1 MREAEQ
7 GIARSQWA
15 YQYYDKNIDGKVIKL
30 NGELSTE
37 RDGSGRFEG
46 GWVYVKKDET
56 DEYSTREWVQVP
68 VPNLEAYKDQII
80 GKLTGHWSDGYE
92 YAVGRKLIYEVKLFN
107 PAKNAWG
114 YFTYWVDLVVREPLA
129 INDYSKKILVLED
142 DGTITGQVY
151 KCHRDRALNTNYF
164 PHHDPD
170 YPSLDCEKWD
180 KYFGNIPWTGVNSPM
195 YERENTLFGG
205 GARLPWYSKVSI
217 KPWHGYS
224 FVPSR
229 NVNSY
234 WWDYTNFGGGVK
246 IIGGQEFVFTFFNDD
261 GDTRV
266 YGDTTSTSFYPS
278 ELVTPWLGGQIWN
291 WGVCLSTS
299 PNPTKGLNTVFD
311 FKQWAVGV
319 PDLYFNPKKSAYP
332 INNYSD
338 DWRFTGLLPNTT
350 YYIKIWE
357 EVWGDPSIG
366 EDPEQ
371 RYLKY
376 STQGIFATN
385 DIISNPQQGIWSR
398 PFFVTQTSVAFR
410 ITLVQRGDNIDEYG
424 VCYKAGESQPTI
436 NDSKKIITDK
446 DRAISNIVQMTGL
459 NPGTKYTFLPYAIR
473 NKGLSNQEVFYTNL
487 NANYNII
494 TDQSE
499 PINVFTTSSEPK
511 SKGSVEMYIDRGYSN
526 ATSIH
531 VGYRLKHNGNTV
543 ITDEQVGVCYNTSG
557 NPTISDTK
565 IFDSMPGTRE
575 EYAWRY
581 ADVVNLNPEQKY
593 YFRAFVTNSE
603 GTAYSD
609 GVLEQS
615 TSKKLTPDEIITFFA
630 LENSTT
636 KNSKNLLFG
645 AMGSNSVIT
654 EMGVCYSKTQNPTI
668 ANNKET
674 VSIGNGSK
682 TVTLTNLDSNT
693 TYYYRGYFIDGDGVS
708 YSKQLSFTTLKNIVR
723 PVISSISSTSNS
735 TDVILSTNISS
746 DGGGTATNY
755 IAYTKIRDGLTL
767 SRPNFAYAVGNG
779 IGTFTANIL
788 KANLSSGTWYYCSYS
803 TNEIGTTQ
811 SEIKTFV
818 VEDLVTKSLPVLFT
832 VVDSIKPTSAYW
844 NTRIE
849 SLGNSELVSASILIK
864 RTNDNHQ
871 EYVNTSPGIPNE
883 YSVISGLL
891 PNTSYTLTFTVRTQY
906 TVDNALPDVVS
917 TKIFTTLQ
925 APTDPTAPLAPVI
938 KLFLSEKKG
947 AECKLTI
954 STENVIN
961 NAIVRLCGSLGSV
974 PEATIAGQNAE
985 IQIGLNNL
993 ESQTKVVAIP
1003 RGGIWKFRVVLF
1015 DPNGS
1020 SRYYSSNIL
1029 EININQSSTLD
1040 DGYGLPLY
1048 PSDKEVKIIKGK
1060 RFVYSAIDNG
1070 WQRDYLYNPT
1080 TSPSS
1085 TLMQSRAS
1093 ATSEV
1098 VQLTETVNQ
1107 LRDQMPTNSLE
1118 RIPKVGEK
1126 IDGFEVVSV
1135 FFSDDSDGD
1144 IFPYAS
1150 YYGLLLVNFEAIEL
1164 CNYAR
1169 AKEIADSLS
1178 AELMPIRK
1186 YPHILSYIYDRI
1198 GYSAS
1203 EELWGDSETE
1213 NEASVY
1219 YANDDTIEELFILK
1233 TQERRA
1239 IPCRILVKDRYVTNL
1254 YNLRNEVEISLA
1266 ATDVSD
1272 PREVGVIERM
1282 KLTLKRKSDNAVVA
1296 SIESNVQFDDKICIS
1311 YTELT
1316 PSPVK
1321 IEYVVKCLLYRKPT
1335 SPITHRVWVD
1345 EVNIYGA
1352 TGVISGSDFELRLNT
1367 L

>member
-7 GIARSQWA
+7 GIARTQWA

-30 NGELSTE
+30 NGELSSE

-80 GKLTGHWSDGYE
+80 GKLTGHWSDDYE

-107 PAKNAWG
+107 PTKNAWG
-114 YFTYWVDLVVREPLA
+114 YFTYWVDLIIREPLTV
-129 INDYSKKILVLED
+129 NDYSKRILVLED

-151 KCHRDRALNTNYF
+151 KYHRDRALNTSYF

-195 YERENTLFGG
+195 YERENALFGG
-205 GARLPWYSKVSI
+205 GASLPWYSKVSI

-224 FVPSR
+224 FVPKR
-229 NVNSY
+229 NVNAY
-234 WWDYTNFGGGVK
+234 WWDDSDFGGAVK
-246 IIGGQEFVFTFFNDD
+246 IIDGREVAFTFFNDD

-266 YGDTTSTSFYPS
+266 YGDTTSTSFYPG
-278 ELVTPWLGGQIWN
+278 ELSTPWLGGQIWN

-311 FKQWAVGV
+311 FKKYLIGI
-319 PDLYFNPKKSAYP
+319 PDAYFNPKKSIGVGNDYR
-332 INNYSD
+332 D

-350 YYIKIWE
+350 YYIKVWE
-357 EVWGDPSIG
+357 EVWGNPGIG

-376 STQGIFATN
+376 STQGVFATN
-385 DIISNPQQGIWSR
+385 DIISNPHQGIWTR
-398 PFFVTQTSVAFR
+398 PFAVTQTSVAFR

-436 NDSKKIITDK
+436 NDSKKIITDQ

-494 TDQSE
+494 VDESG
-499 PINVFTTSSEPK
+499 PINVFTTSSKPK
-511 SKGSVEMYIDRGYSN
+511 TKGSVEMYMLNDSPS
-526 ATSIH
+526 ATSIQ
-531 VGYRLKHNGNTV
+531 VGYRLKDNGNTV

-565 IFDSMPGTRE
+565 IFDSIPGSRA
-575 EYAWRY
+575 EYEWRY
-581 ADVVNLNPEQKY
+581 AGAFNLNPEQKY

-636 KNSKNLLFG
+636 KNSKNLLFA
-645 AMGSNSVIT
+645 AMGYNSVMT

-674 VSIGNGSK
+674 VSTGNGSK
-682 TVTLTNLDSNT
+682 TVTLTGLDSNA
-693 TYYYRGYFIDGDGVS
+693 TYYYRGYFIDEDGVS
-708 YSKQLSFTTLKNIVR
+708 YSKQLSFTTLKNIVK
-723 PVISSISSTSNS
+723 PAISSVSSTSNS
-735 TDVILSTNISS
+735 TSVILSTNISS
-746 DGGGTATNY
+746 DGGSAATNY

-767 SRPNFAYAVGNG
+767 SRPNFASIIGNG
-779 IGTFTANIL
+779 TGAFTATVP
-788 KANLSSGTWYYCSYS
+788 KTALSSGTWYYCSYS

-864 RTNDNHQ
+864 RTSDNHQ
-871 EYVNTSPGIPNE
+871 EYLNDAPGVPNE
-883 YSVISGLL
+883 YSIVSGLL
-891 PNTSYTLTFTVRTQY
+891 PDTSYTLTFTVRTQY

-917 TKIFTTLQ
+917 TKIFTTLK
-925 APTDPTAPLAPVI
+925 APTDPTAPLAPTI

-993 ESQTKVVAIP
+993 ESQTKVVTIP

-1040 DGYGLPLY
+1040 GESMFPLY
-1048 PSDKEVKIIKGK
+1048 PSDKEVIIAKGK
-1060 RFVYSAIDNG
+1060 RFVYNAIDNG

-1080 TSPSS
+1080 ASPSS
-1085 TLMQSRAS
+1085 TLMQARAS
-1093 ATSEV
+1093 ATNET
-1098 VQLTETVNQ
+1098 VQLTETINQ
-1107 LRDQMPTNSLE
+1107 LRDQMPTNSLD
-1118 RIPKVGEK
+1118 RIPRVGEK

-1135 FFSDDSDGD
+1135 FFNDDSDSD

-1186 YPHILSYIYDRI
+1186 YPYILSFIHGRI
-1198 GYSAS
+1198 NYSPG
-1203 EELWGDSETE
+1203 EELWGDTE
-1213 NEASVY
+1213 GDDEAAVY
-1219 YANDDTIEELFILK
+1219 FADDDGITESYLLK
-1233 TQERRA
+1233 TEERRA
-1239 IPCRILVKDRYVTNL
+1239 VPCRILVKDRYVTNL
-1254 YNLRNEVEISLA
+1254 YNRVNEVEISLDWD
-1266 ATDVSD
+1266 DVNNQ
-1272 PREVGVIERM
+1272 REVGVIERI
-1282 KLTLKRKSDNAVVA
+1282 KLTLIRKSDNAIVS
-1296 SIESNVQFDDKICIS
+1296 SIESTVMFDDTICIS

-1321 IEYVVKCLLYRKPT
+1321 IEYVVKCILYRKPT

-1345 EVNIYGA
+1345 KVNIYGT
-1352 TGVISGSDFELRLNT
+1352 TGVISESDFELRLNT